1 MKSKK
6 YKSILSAI
14 ALLLVLV
21 IAPVSSGAYAQTTTD
36 AEEPD
41 TQTTVD
47 DTGISTD
54 IETGDATDVN
64 DEDSDVNNEETDESD
79 VNNEET
85 DESDVNDTDEA
96 NPETDVREDIRKDY
110 RDDRKEIRDQHKDQ
124 RKDLRDQFRDERKD
138 LREQYKDRLKNSDIS
153 VVRPVPIDPD
163 RSPDVTFNGGTS
175 GYMILGG
182 QAWHSEIALD
192 GSAYHVHNGMWKV
205 LSSGKISVAG
215 ISAELDLKGF
225 AKGNKITLHGSGTM
239 DNGDKIRLVLRGHF
253 APTPEYGVF
262 AMAFTNAKVHNIN
275 TGERIPLM
283 HVGEV
288 IVTPTGVTDIEP
300 TAEPMPFALS

>member
-6 YKSILSAI
+6 YRSILSAI

-47 DTGISTD
+47 DTGVST
-54 IETGDATDVN
+54 
-64 DEDSDVNNEETDESD
+64 ETDEA
-79 VNNEET
+79 ET
-85 DESDVNDTDEA
+85 DEAETDEA
-96 NPETDVREDIRKDY
+96 ETDEAETDEAETDEAETDEAEDIRKDY
-110 RDDRKEIRDQHKDQ
+110 RDDRKEVRDQHKDQ

-138 LREQYKDRLKNSDIS
+138 LREQYKDRLRNSDIS
-153 VVRPVPIDPD
+153 VVRPTPIDPD
-163 RSPDVTFNGGTS
+163 RRPDVTFTGGTS

-205 LSSGKISVAG
+205 LSTGKISVG
-215 ISAELDLKGF
+215 DRSAELDLKGF

-239 DNGDKIRLVLRGHF
+239 DNGDKVRLVLRGHF

-262 AMAFTNAKVHNIN
+262 AMAFTNAGVHNIN

-288 IVTPTGVTDIEP
+288 VVTPTGVTDIEP

>member
-6 YKSILSAI
+6 YRSILSAI

-47 DTGISTD
+47 DTGVST
-54 IETGDATDVN
+54 
-64 DEDSDVNNEETDESD
+64 ETDEA
-79 VNNEET
+79 ET
-85 DESDVNDTDEA
+85 DEAETDEA
-96 NPETDVREDIRKDY
+96 ETDEAETDEAEDIRKDY
-110 RDDRKEIRDQHKDQ
+110 RDDRKEVRDQHKDQ

-138 LREQYKDRLKNSDIS
+138 LREQYKDRLRNSDIS
-153 VVRPVPIDPD
+153 VVRPTPIDPD
-163 RSPDVTFNGGTS
+163 RRPDVTFTGGTS

-205 LSSGKISVAG
+205 LSTGKISVG
-215 ISAELDLKGF
+215 DRSAELDLKGF

-239 DNGDKIRLVLRGHF
+239 DNGDKVRLVLRGHF

-262 AMAFTNAKVHNIN
+262 AMAFTNAGVHNIN

-288 IVTPTGVTDIEP
+288 VVTPTGVTDIEP

>member
-6 YKSILSAI
+6 YRSILSAI

-47 DTGISTD
+47 DTGVST
-54 IETGDATDVN
+54 
-64 DEDSDVNNEETDESD
+64 ETDEA
-79 VNNEET
+79 ET
-85 DESDVNDTDEA
+85 DEAETDEA
-96 NPETDVREDIRKDY
+96 ETDEAEDIRKDY
-110 RDDRKEIRDQHKDQ
+110 RDDRKEVRDQHKDQ

-138 LREQYKDRLKNSDIS
+138 LREQYKDRLRNSDIS
-153 VVRPVPIDPD
+153 VVRPTPIDPD
-163 RSPDVTFNGGTS
+163 RRPDVTFTGGTS

-205 LSSGKISVAG
+205 LSTGKISVG
-215 ISAELDLKGF
+215 DRSAELDLKGF

-239 DNGDKIRLVLRGHF
+239 DNGDKVRLVLRGHF

-262 AMAFTNAKVHNIN
+262 AMAFTNAGVHNIN

-288 IVTPTGVTDIEP
+288 VVTPTGVTDIEP

>member
-6 YKSILSAI
+6 YRSILSAI

-47 DTGISTD
+47 DTGVST
-54 IETGDATDVN
+54 
-64 DEDSDVNNEETDESD
+64 ETDE
-79 VNNEET
+79 VET
-85 DESDVNDTDEA
+85 DEVETDE
-96 NPETDVREDIRKDY
+96 VEDIRKDY
-110 RDDRKEIRDQHKDQ
+110 RDDRKEIRDEHKDQ

-138 LREQYKDRLKNSDIS
+138 LREQYKDRLRNSDIS
-153 VVRPVPIDPD
+153 VVRPTPIDPD
-163 RSPDVTFNGGTS
+163 RRPDVTFTGGTS

-205 LSSGKISVAG
+205 LSSGKISVG
-215 ISAELDLKGF
+215 DRSAELDLKGF

-239 DNGDKIRLVLRGHF
+239 DNGDKVRLVLRGHF

-262 AMAFTNAKVHNIN
+262 AMAFTNAVVHNIN

-288 IVTPTGVTDIEP
+288 VVTPTGVTDIEP

>member
-6 YKSILSAI
+6 YRSILSAI

-47 DTGISTD
+47 DTGVST
-54 IETGDATDVN
+54 
-64 DEDSDVNNEETDESD
+64 ETDE
-79 VNNEET
+79 VET
-85 DESDVNDTDEA
+85 DEV
-96 NPETDVREDIRKDY
+96 EDIRKDY
-110 RDDRKEIRDQHKDQ
+110 RDDRKEVRDEHKDQ

-153 VVRPVPIDPD
+153 VVRPTPIDPD

-182 QAWHSEIALD
+182 QAWHSEIGLD

-205 LSSGKISVAG
+205 LSSGKISVG
-215 ISAELDLKGF
+215 DRYAELDLKGF

-239 DNGDKIRLVLRGHF
+239 DNGDKVRLVLRGHF

-262 AMAFTNAKVHNIN
+262 AMAFTNAGVHNIN

-288 IVTPTGVTDIEP
+288 VVTPTGVTDIEP